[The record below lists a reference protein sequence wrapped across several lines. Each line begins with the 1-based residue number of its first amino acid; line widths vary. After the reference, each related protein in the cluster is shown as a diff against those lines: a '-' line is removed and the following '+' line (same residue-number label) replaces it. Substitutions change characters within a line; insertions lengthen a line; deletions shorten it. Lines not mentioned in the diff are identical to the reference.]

1 MPRPVEEQLRKT
13 YFSLRI
19 GVAVLGILLPFL
31 LWIGGKVYGLSLRP
45 SMSDYYWA
53 TPDTPTPPSCDATSA
68 EKAARPAGSMRN
80 WFVGVLFA
88 VGSMLFVNKGSS
100 DRENVALSIGGALAV
115 GIAVFPM
122 QTFCAANGKVSVHG
136 ACAVSFFLCIA
147 YICVFCADE
156 TLKFILDE
164 KKRQQY
170 RNAYRTLAIVMVAS
184 PAVAVVFNALTLQQS
199 SIFYVELLG
208 ILSFGVFWLVKS
220 REIAL
225 ITEERKSGK
234 LDARLP
240 APV

>member
-1 MPRPVEEQLRKT
+1 
-13 YFSLRI
+13 
-19 GVAVLGILLPFL
+19 
-31 LWIGGKVYGLSLRP
+31 
-45 SMSDYYWA
+45 
-53 TPDTPTPPSCDATSA
+53 
-68 EKAARPAGSMRN
+68 
-80 WFVGVLFA
+80 VLFA

-184 PAVAVVFNALTLQQS
+184 PAVAVVVNALTLQQS
-199 SIFYVELLG
+199 RIFYVELLG